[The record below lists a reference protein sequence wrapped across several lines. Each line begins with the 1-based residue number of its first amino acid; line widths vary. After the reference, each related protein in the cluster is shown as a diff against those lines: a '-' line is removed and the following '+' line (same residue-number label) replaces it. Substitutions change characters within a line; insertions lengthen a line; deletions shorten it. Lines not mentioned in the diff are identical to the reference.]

1 MSARSRARRLARGAL
16 IWLQLTLLAG
26 CALGGKSGA
35 VPHRPIPELAPAV
48 PSPAPPAAAEPPP
61 PPPVAEPPPPPPP
74 APPVAETVA
83 EAEPPAPP
91 PAPAAPPKHVALH
104 FDDAELEQ
112 VLRALSA
119 LAGINFVLSQGVK
132 VKVTMHIDDLPATE
146 AFSVLEA
153 ILEANNLTAIKSGL
167 VYKIV
172 PVAAAGQQPSPLG
185 MGDELAV
192 QEGFLTQIVPLKH
205 LSAEDLVRSLQPVVA
220 PQKIL
225 AYKEANSLVLSGP
238 ASMLKR
244 LLRVIQSLDLPG
256 QQRDVA
262 QIFVYHVE
270 NAKATEMASVLNGL
284 FGGPSASPRAAVKPP
299 SRDAVPPPGMAPPA
313 APPPPPRPGETPEP
327 PAPPRPLPPGATP
340 PGTPA
345 PAEPARSVGDI
356 RIVAD
361 ERTNALLIRATPN
374 DFRFIEGTIKKLDIL
389 PKQVVIEVL
398 LAEVTLTDRLRF
410 GIEQFLKLGD
420 VALQSFFGLGPVP
433 QALVAGAATNTPGFT
448 LTFVDGDRFRLFLNT
463 LSSYTKVNTVASPH
477 ILTQDNR
484 EARIQVGQEVPV
496 VTGEVG
502 SLPVLGQQQGGTSTV
517 FRTIQQRDV
526 GRILLIKPHVNEK
539 RQVTLDVQ
547 VEATD
552 VLPNSTVAGT
562 PSFNKRTAQT
572 SVVVSDGQGLL
583 IGGIISD
590 IRQNEVSGVPLLSR
604 IPLLG
609 WLFGTRAKSEDRTE
623 LLILLTPHVVASPEQ
638 GRALTEQFKKRLE
651 WLEEAN
657 NRRKLD

>member
-1 MSARSRARRLARGAL
+1 MQAGLVL
-16 IWLQLTLLAG
+16 LQVVLLSG
-26 CALGGKSGA
+26 CALWGKA
-35 VPHRPIPELAPAV
+35 QPPRPRPIAGLAPPA
-48 PSPAPPAAAEPPP
+48 PAPSSPAPTVAGPPP
-61 PPPVAEPPPPPPP
+61 RPPLSL
-74 APPVAETVA
+74 PVAETSPAA
-83 EAEPPAPP
+83 EASPSAETAPTAEAPP
-91 PAPAAPPKHVALH
+91 EAEAPRPAAPRLAAPTKPVALH
-104 FDDAELEQ
+104 FEDADLEQ
-112 VLRALSA
+112 VLKALSG
-119 LAGINFVLSQGVK
+119 LAGINFVLAQGVK
-132 VKVTMHIDDLPATE
+132 VKVTMHIDGLPATE
-146 AFSVLEA
+146 AFSILES
-153 ILEANNLTAIKSGL
+153 ILEANNLIAIKSGL
-167 VYKIV
+167 IYKIV
-172 PVAAAGQQPSPLG
+172 PLAAASQQPSPLG
-185 MGDELAV
+185 MGKELAAE
-192 QEGFLTQIVPLKH
+192 EGFLTQIVTLKH
-205 LSAEDLVRSLQPVVA
+205 LSADELVRSLQPIVA

-225 AYKEANSLVLSGP
+225 AYRETNSVVLSGP

-244 LLRVIQSLDLPG
+244 LLQVIQSLDVPG

-270 NAKATEMASVLNGL
+270 NAKATELAGVLNSL
-284 FGGPSASPRAAVKPP
+284 FGNQGPVVRPAVKLPP
-299 SRDAVPPPGMAPPA
+299 REAVPPPEMAPPV
-313 APPPPPRPGETPEP
+313 APPPPPRPGVTPEP
-327 PAPPRPLPPGATP
+327 SERPRALP
-340 PGTPA
+340 PGTPP
-345 PAEPARSVGDI
+345 PAEQARSVGDI
-356 RIVAD
+356 RIVPD
-361 ERTNALLIRATPN
+361 ERTNALLVRATPN
-374 DFRFIEGTIKKLDIL
+374 DYRVLEDTIKKLDII
-389 PKQVVIEVL
+389 PKQVLIEVL
-398 LAEVTLTDRLRF
+398 LAEVTLTDRLRL

-420 VALQSFFGLGPVP
+420 VALQQFFGLGPVP

-448 LTFVDGDRFRLFLNT
+448 LTFVDGDKFRLFLNS

-502 SLPVLGQQQGGTSTV
+502 SLPVLGQQQGGGSTV

-572 SVVVSDGQGLL
+572 SVVVSDGQALL

-623 LLILLTPHVVASPEQ
+623 LLILLTPHVIASPEQ
-638 GRALTEQFKKRLE
+638 GRVLTEQFKKRLE

-657 NRRKLD
+657 DRRKPF